1 MPKVIIQSFM
11 NASFRWHGVCSNLRT
26 MRRFFVLVLVAFPLV
41 ALGAE
46 RPVEIDPNTKIQGGA
61 DVSGSGANAGAGAK
75 TDNKIETDK
84 SAVGTPSETRGEER
98 GNVAGPEK
106 SGPDKDKP
114 ISERKPQEREPEDAA
129 KGGSATPQQ

>member
-1 MPKVIIQSFM
+1 
-11 NASFRWHGVCSNLRT
+11 
-26 MRRFFVLVLVAFPLV
+26 MRQFFVLVLVAFPLV

-61 DVSGSGANAGAGAK
+61 DVRGSGANAGAGAQS
-75 TDNKIETDK
+75 DNRTETDR
-84 SAVGTPSETRGEER
+84 PRGEPVDESRIPER

-106 SGPDKDKP
+106 SGPEKDKP